1 MDFITKQ
8 LLVYFIDLVCK
19 NMIMKKILYSSL
31 LIALS
36 YLAEPIT
43 GYTQA
48 PAKPGNGL
56 FESDKILEITLT
68 GNVKDLL
75 NDRGDNPQLHP
86 ITVVYKGDDSSEIS
100 IPAEGKTR
108 GHFRKLRENCYY
120 PPILVQF
127 TKSDALKSSI
137 FNEQNKLKLVT
148 PCKDDDFVIR
158 EWLVYKLYN
167 LVTPKSFRARLVM
180 VKLNNAKNNKTDPP
194 FYGILLEEENQ
205 MAKRNGLVAVTR
217 KIDPEQAE
225 PDAFLTLSVFEYLIG
240 NTDWGVQYLQ
250 NIKLIAVDS
259 LNEPTAVAYDFDHA
273 GMVSAPYAK
282 PAEELL
288 MNDVRQRRYRG
299 YCITDMT
306 KFDASIALFNRI
318 KNDVYALYNNC
329 SLIDEKYKKSTI
341 KYLDEF
347 YATINNP
354 DKMKKEFEYPCDKKG
369 TGHVIIGGLKVQTE
383 NE

>member
-1 MDFITKQ
+1 
-8 LLVYFIDLVCK
+8 
-19 NMIMKKILYSSL
+19 MKKLLCTFL
-31 LIALS
+31 LIAVI
-36 YLAEPIT
+36 YIVIPISVFA
-43 GYTQA
+43 QA
-48 PAKPGNGL
+48 STPVKGL
-56 FESDKILEITLT
+56 FESDKVLEITLT

-86 ITVVYKGDDSSEIS
+86 ITVVYKGDDSSEVA
-100 IPAEGKTR
+100 IPAEGRTR
-108 GHFRKLRENCYY
+108 GHFRKLRENCVY
-120 PPILVQF
+120 PPILIQF

-137 FNEQNKLKLVT
+137 FQEQNKLKLVT
-148 PCKDDDFVIR
+148 PCKDDDFVVR

-225 PDAFLTLSVFEYLIG
+225 QDAFITLTVFEYLIG

-318 KNDVYALYNNC
+318 KNDIYSLYTDC

-341 KYLDEF
+341 KFLDEF

-354 DKMKKEFEYPCDKKG
+354 EKMKKEFQYPCDKNG
-369 TGHVIIGGLKVQTE
+369 TGHIIIGGLKMQNE